1 MPTSTAQT
9 AEESNKQ
16 GEQPPLPP
24 PNNLLPT
31 MQREQKVNYGP
42 YAQECIHGYVVQR
55 IYIFSYIQMSFRP
68 SRLTIPRVGEWNSK
82 HKKKKEKKRGNKNR
96 LNNDRNGDYVT

>member
-1 MPTSTAQT
+1 
-9 AEESNKQ
+9 
-16 GEQPPLPP
+16 
-24 PNNLLPT
+24 

-68 SRLTIPRVGEWNSK
+68 RRLTIARVREWNSK
-82 HKKKKEKKRGNKNR
+82 HKKRGGKGNKNR
-96 LNNDRNGDYVT
+96 LNNERGGDYIT